1 MSNMDSRAT
10 EPHTQE
16 STASILVNNVINV
29 LNKAKVSSNELETAI
44 KPFAVIQWTKPIIT
58 KIGIQKTNR
67 ILGRLKRSSD
77 PKDALELVIDHLHTA
92 LTDNGNEVPNRF
104 SERIS
109 ILAKYSL
116 NRLAEFHTW
125 IPALTWLAARNVDA
139 PYDTF

>member
-58 KIGIQKTNR
+58 KSESRK
-67 ILGRLKRSSD
+67 S
-77 PKDALELVIDHLHTA
+77 TA
-92 LTDNGNEVPNRF
+92 F
-104 SERIS
+104 
-109 ILAKYSL
+109 
-116 NRLAEFHTW
+116 
-125 IPALTWLAARNVDA
+125 
-139 PYDTF
+139 